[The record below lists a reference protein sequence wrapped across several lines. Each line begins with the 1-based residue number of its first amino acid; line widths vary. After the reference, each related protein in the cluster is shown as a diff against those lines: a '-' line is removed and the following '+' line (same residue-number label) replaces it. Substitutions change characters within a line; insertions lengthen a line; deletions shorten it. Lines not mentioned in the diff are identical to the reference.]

1 MFSQGKCKYKNR
13 LNKIFL
19 LLILYNTMPTQ
30 RGGLPVGILGGS
42 FLAPLGGGR
51 RSSRSSRSHS
61 HKFRTMKRKSSGRKS
76 RSRKTRKSAEP
87 WWKVW

>member
-19 LLILYNTMPTQ
+19 LLVLYNTMPTQ

-51 RSSRSSRSHS
+51 RRSRSSRSRSSRHS
-61 HKFRTMKRKSSGRKS
+61 HKFRTMKRKSSGRK
-76 RSRKTRKSAEP
+76 TRKSAEP